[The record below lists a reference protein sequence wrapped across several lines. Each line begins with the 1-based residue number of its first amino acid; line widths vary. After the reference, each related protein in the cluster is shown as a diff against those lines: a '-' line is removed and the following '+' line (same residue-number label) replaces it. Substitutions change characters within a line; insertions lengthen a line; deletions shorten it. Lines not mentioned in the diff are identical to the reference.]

1 MSTTAV
7 LADHDIV
14 SDFMSVLAA
23 HRHLHTAEQ
32 QEDGRWKVRR
42 TSTAPVEL
50 LAGDQVEE
58 LVMEHLIA
66 AFAAHGLASE
76 DLDF

>member
-14 SDFMSVLAA
+14 SDFMHVLAD
-23 HRHLHTAEQ
+23 HCHLHTAEQ

-42 TSTAPVEL
+42 TGTAPVEV

-66 AFAAHGLASE
+66 AFAAHGLADDS
-76 DLDF
+76 LDF